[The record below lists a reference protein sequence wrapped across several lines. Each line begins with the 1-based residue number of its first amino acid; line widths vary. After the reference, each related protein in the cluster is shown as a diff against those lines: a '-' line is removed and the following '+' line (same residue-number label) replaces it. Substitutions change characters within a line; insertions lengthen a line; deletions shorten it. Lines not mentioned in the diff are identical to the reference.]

1 MSCKRI
7 NVGQITGSGKER
19 STQSMSELL
28 EKILDKKN
36 MNEAYKKVCA
46 NKGAGGVDGMET
58 EELDGYIRENWD
70 SIKEQIRERSYKPQ
84 PVRRV
89 EIPKPN
95 GSKRKLGIPTVMD
108 RVIQQGIAQ
117 VISPVCEPLFSEHS
131 YGFRPSRSCEMAV
144 REMLVFLNEGYEW
157 VVDIDLEKF
166 FDNVPQDKL
175 MSLVHTI
182 INDGDTESL
191 IRKYLKAGVMVQG
204 RYEKTEQGTP
214 QGGNLSPLLS
224 NIMLNELDKELEKR
238 ELRFVRY
245 ADDCVIAVRSEASAK
260 RVMYSITDWIERKL
274 GLKVNAEKTKI
285 TRPSNLKYLGFGFY
299 RDSKAKEWKSRP
311 HKDSVQK
318 FKRTLKKLTNRSQS
332 MAFAVRIQRLNWVIR
347 GWINYFA
354 LSSMKTTMNG
364 IDAHLRTRL
373 RVIIWKQWKV
383 PSKRQWG
390 LQKLGIGKDLAK
402 QTSYMGDHYQ
412 WIVTKTCVVRAISK
426 EKLAQAGLICC
437 YDYYMERPF
446 QVLCK
451 LKNLI

>member
-1 MSCKRI
+1 MSRKRI

-28 EKILDKKN
+28 EKILDQKN

-46 NKGAGGVDGMET
+46 NKGAGGVDGMEI

-70 SIKEQIRERSYKPQ
+70 SIKGQIRERRYTPQ

-117 VISPVCEPLFSEHS
+117 VISPMCEPLFSEHS

-144 REMLVFLNEGYEW
+144 REMLIFLNEGYEW
-157 VVDIDLEKF
+157 IVDIDLEKF

-191 IRKYLKAGVMVQG
+191 IRKYLKAGVIIQG

-224 NIMLNELDKELEKR
+224 NIMLNELDKELGKR
-238 ELRFVRY
+238 ELRYVRY

-260 RVMYSITDWIERKL
+260 RVMYSITGWIERKL

-299 RDSKAKEWKSRP
+299 KDSKVKEWKCRP

-332 MAFAVRIQRLNWVIR
+332 MAFAVRIQRLNWAIR

-354 LSSMKTTMNG
+354 LSSMKTTMND
-364 IDAHLRTRL
+364 IDAHMRTRL
-373 RVIIWKQWKV
+373 RVIIWKQWKM
-383 PSKRQWG
+383 PKKRQWG

-402 QTSYMGDHYQ
+402 QTSYMGDRYQ

-426 EKLAQAGLICC
+426 EKLKQAGLVSC
-437 YDYYMERPF
+437 YDYYMECHA
-446 QVLCK
+446 LK
-451 LKNLI
+451 LG

>member
-7 NVGQITGSGKER
+7 NIGQITGSGKER

-28 EKILDKKN
+28 EKILEKKN

-46 NKGAGGVDGMET
+46 NKGAGGVDGMEL
-58 EELDGYIRENWD
+58 EELDGFIRKNWN
-70 SIKEQIRERSYKPQ
+70 SIREQIRGRSYKPQ

-117 VISPVCEPLFSEHS
+117 IISPMCEPLFSDHS
-131 YGFRPSRSCEMAV
+131 YGFRPNRSCEMAIKD
-144 REMLVFLNEGYEW
+144 MLMYLNEGYEW
-157 VVDIDLEKF
+157 IVDIDLEKF

-175 MSLVHTI
+175 MSLVPNI

-224 NIMLNELDKELEKR
+224 NIMLNELDKELERR

-274 GLKVNAEKTKI
+274 GLKVNADKTHI
-285 TRPSNLKYLGFGFY
+285 TRPMNLKYLGFGFWK
-299 RDSKAKEWKSRP
+299 DSKTKEWKCRP

-318 FKRTLKKLTNRSQS
+318 FKRTLEKLTERRKS
-332 MAFAVRIQRLNWVIR
+332 MAFAERVKQLNRVIR

-354 LSSMKTTMNG
+354 IGRMKTAMTD

-383 PSKRQWG
+383 PKKRQWG
-390 LQKLGIGKDLAK
+390 LQKLGIGKDLAR

-426 EKLAQAGLICC
+426 EKLKQAGLVSC
-437 YDYYMERPF
+437 YDYYMERHALK
-446 QVLCK
+446 LC
-451 LKNLI
+451 